1 MDIKCTLNAIQ
12 AEKKFKW
19 MWADHGDDIS
29 RQYAGTGALKSG
41 FTRTGKRTY
50 WGLLDDGIKS
60 GVRYYL
66 NNFSDGRKQ
75 DAQDLVTGNFPISG
89 KHATQVHS
97 HSIIVE
103 HVWQMWHA
111 PMLSSIRVCLIL
123 TSWLCSLS
131 M

>member
-1 MDIKCTLNAIQ
+1 MEADVSKPCATQ
-12 AEKKFKW
+12 VERKFKW

-60 GVRYYL
+60 GARYYL

-75 DAQDLVTGNFPISG
+75 DATDIVTGNYTITGEHLPCLSC
-89 KHATQVHS
+89 VC
-97 HSIIVE
+97 IV
-103 HVWQMWHA
+103 QT
-111 PMLSSIRVCLIL
+111 C
-123 TSWLCSLS
+123 
-131 M
+131 

>member
-1 MDIKCTLNAIQ
+1 MLQ
-12 AEKKFKW
+12 VEKKFKW

-60 GVRYYL
+60 GARYYL

-75 DAQDLVTGNFPISG
+75 DATDLTTGNFSIDG
-89 KHATQVHS
+89 KWLSQTAQANSTCTKCAV
-97 HSIIVE
+97 IAV
-103 HVWQMWHA
+103 A
-111 PMLSSIRVCLIL
+111 PGTLAPVYIRV
-123 TSWLCSLS
+123 
-131 M
+131 